1 MRKLFNLPL
10 YYLVLAAGIGLL
22 LRWNLTSPVDG
33 LNYRYWLH
41 AHSHV
46 MFLGWVFNFFNLVFL
61 YNAFGGAWRRPY
73 RLLFMLNQFLIV
85 GMLIFFPQQGYGSLT
100 IPLSVAHTVVSAIF
114 CIRFILDTRYQR
126 EKLSRRFAVWSLIL
140 FLISSLGPFALG
152 PIMMQG
158 LGQSKW
164 YYFAIY
170 FYLHFQYNG
179 VFLFGVLSL
188 LSRWCENNRLESTRV
203 ALRKSGVF
211 LFVAAFPTYALSLL
225 WSDVP
230 LLLNWVGFIGAALQ
244 VVALVTLSRHII
256 SMPSLPRVQK
266 ATRALAVVVGLSFV
280 LKLLLQVLS
289 ALPAVAKMAYVFNYY
304 VIAYLHLVLIGV
316 ITLSMFIW
324 YIERRVVSVNRV
336 WIFVLL
342 IGFIV
347 SELIMVLIPSVQF
360 LARYSTQI
368 LFSVSIPIFA
378 GFAAFPVSL
387 LSAERKY

>member
-1 MRKLFNLPL
+1 MRKLFSLPL

-22 LRWNLTSPVDG
+22 LRWNLASPVDG

-61 YNAFGGAWRRPY
+61 YNAFGDVWRRPY
-73 RLLFMLNQFLIV
+73 QLLFLLNQVLII
-85 GMLIFFPQQGYGSLT
+85 GMLIFFPQQGYGPVT

-114 CIRFILDTRYQR
+114 CIRFILDTRNQQA
-126 EKLSRRFAVWSLIL
+126 KLSRRFAVWSLIL

-188 LSRWCENNRLESTRV
+188 LSRWCEDNGLESTRG
-203 ALRKSGVF
+203 ALRKAGIF

-225 WSDVP
+225 WANVP
-230 LLLNWVGFIGAALQ
+230 VLLNWVGFIGAVLQ
-244 VVALVTLSRHII
+244 VVALVILLRHVI
-256 SMPSLPRVQK
+256 SMPTLPPVQK
-266 ATRALAVVVGLSFV
+266 TARVLAVVVGLSFI
-280 LKLLLQVLS
+280 LKLLLQLLS
-289 ALPAVAKMAYVFNYY
+289 AFPAVAKMAYVYNYY

-324 YIERRVVSVNRV
+324 YIEQGMTSVNRIV
-336 WIFVLL
+336 IFLL
-342 IGFIV
+342 LTGFIL
-347 SELIMVLIPSVQF
+347 SESIMVMIPSVQF

-368 LFSVSIPIFA
+368 LFSVSVLIFT
-378 GFAAFPVSL
+378 GFAAFPIS
-387 LSAERKY
+387 SIRNKRMH